1 MKKILISTLA
11 MGAVLS
17 TQAVLAEK
25 KHPHEKCSQ
34 EAEVCLHYMA
44 ENIKKK
50 GWIGVEWDQSGTRP
64 VITKV
69 VPKSPAEKAGI
80 QVGDAI
86 VAFNGI
92 STTEEEEVIYAE
104 VKKVMVPGNKITLTM
119 ERSGKSHE
127 IEVEL
132 GRVPDQ
138 LVAQWVGHHMLEH
151 HAEAPEEETEAPKP

>member
-11 MGAVLS
+11 MCAVLFA
-17 TQAVLAEK
+17 QAALAEK
-25 KHPHEKCSQ
+25 KHPHKKCSQ
-34 EAEVCLHYMA
+34 EAQACLHYMA

-50 GWIGVEWDQSGTRP
+50 GWIGVEWDRSGPRP

-80 QVGDAI
+80 QVGDEI
-86 VAFNGI
+86 LAFNGI
-92 STTEEEEVIYAE
+92 SSTEKEEVIWAE
-104 VKKVMVPGNKITLTM
+104 VKKQLIPGNKITLTM
-119 ERSGKSHE
+119 ERSGKSRE
-127 IEVEL
+127 FEVEL

-151 HAEAPEEETEAPKP
+151 HTALPEEEAEAPKP